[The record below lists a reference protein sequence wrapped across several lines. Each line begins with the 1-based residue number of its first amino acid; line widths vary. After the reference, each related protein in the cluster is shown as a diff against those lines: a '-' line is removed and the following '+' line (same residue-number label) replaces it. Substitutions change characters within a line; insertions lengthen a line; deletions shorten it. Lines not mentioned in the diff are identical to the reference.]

1 MSPFKPQLP
10 KGNRAV
16 KVLQT
21 SCRAQRGCG
30 AGLRICRIRFAGKF
44 HHSIGQSRAIDN
56 LMCIAMDLGIGNNLN
71 FGVRIF
77 RCQRSNDAD
86 VDVLR
91 KTTIFLVKSRV
102 LPSKA
107 GAPSKDLGDLV
118 VSITTSDA
126 PRCKAQV

>member
-1 MSPFKPQLP
+1 
-10 KGNRAV
+10 
-16 KVLQT
+16 
-21 SCRAQRGCG
+21 
-30 AGLRICRIRFAGKF
+30 
-44 HHSIGQSRAIDN
+44 
-56 LMCIAMDLGIGNNLN
+56 MCIAMDLGIGNNLN

-91 KTTIFLVKSRV
+91 KTFDCFLNSAFETTIFLVKSRV